1 MLTDG
6 FWGAGFRTLLML
18 IGIDIRR
25 SGDFG
30 VGTYIRN
37 LVTALGR
44 MGPEEE
50 YVLIGRRGQFE
61 DLGELGPRFRSCIY
75 ARPYDAWQSHLDF
88 DPVIRRLGLDILHM
102 PHRWIPYRC
111 TGPYVVTLHDLNN
124 ILFPGQAS
132 AAKQALQR
140 HMLVRGLGR
149 AARVIA
155 VSEATKRDAVKLLGL
170 RADLFDVAPAA
181 VDPRVAEPVTEG
193 ERERIL
199 SRYQIGDPF
208 VLYAGRIQEHKNL
221 PRLIEAFAVVKSEL
235 ENDPR
240 YKKLGLILI
249 GDEITALPEVRHAVM
264 RARIQPWV
272 RFLGFV
278 PLGTLRVFYAT
289 ASAFLFPSLYEGF
302 GLPPLE
308 AMAHGTP
315 VVASNVSSLPEVLG
329 DAAVLVNPKN
339 VFDIARGLREVLVD
353 DALREELRVR
363 GQRRTLSYSWDESAR
378 KVLEIYRQVTAPG

>member
-1 MLTDG
+1 
-6 FWGAGFRTLLML
+6 ML

-44 MGPEEE
+44 VGPEEE

-61 DLGELGPRFRSCIY
+61 DLGELGPRFRSRIY
-75 ARPYDAWQSHLDF
+75 PRPYNAWQSHFDF
-88 DPVIRRLGLDILHM
+88 DPQMRRLGLDILHV

-111 TGPYVVTLHDLNN
+111 TGPYVATLHDMDN

-132 AAKQALQR
+132 AAKQFWRR
-140 HMLVRGLGR
+140 HLLVHGLGR
-149 AARVIA
+149 ASRVMP

-170 RADLFDVAPAA
+170 REDLFEVVPAA
-181 VDPRVAEPVTEG
+181 ADPRVAEPVTEQ

-235 ENDPR
+235 ENDSR
-240 YKKLGLILI
+240 YGRLGLILI

-272 RFLGFV
+272 RFMGFV
-278 PLGTLRVFYAT
+278 PLETLRVFYAT

-329 DAAVLVNPKN
+329 DAAVLVNPQN

-353 DALREELRVR
+353 DALREELRAR
-363 GQRRTLSYSWDESAR
+363 GRRRTLSYSWDESAR

>member
-1 MLTDG
+1 
-6 FWGAGFRTLLML
+6 ML

-25 SGDFG
+25 TGDFG

-44 MGPEEE
+44 AGSEEE

-61 DLGELGPRFRSCIY
+61 DLGELDPRFRSRIY
-75 ARPYDAWQSHLDF
+75 PRPYDSWQSHIEF
-88 DPVIRRLGLDILHM
+88 DGLIRRLGLDILHM
-102 PHRWIPYRC
+102 PHRWIPYRLRR
-111 TGPYVVTLHDLNN
+111 PYVVTLHDMDN

-132 AAKQALQR
+132 EARQFLQR
-140 HMLVRGLGR
+140 HKLMRGLGR
-149 AARVIA
+149 ASRVIA

-170 RADLFDVAPAA
+170 REDLFDVVPAA
-181 VDPRVAEPVTEG
+181 VDPRVAEPVSEP

-199 SRYQIGDPF
+199 SRYQIEDPF

-240 YKKLGLILI
+240 YERLGLILI

-264 RARIQPWV
+264 RARIQPYV

-278 PLGTLRVFYAT
+278 PLETLRVFYAA

-315 VVASNVSSLPEVLG
+315 VVASNVSSMPEVLG

-353 DALREELRVR
+353 ETLREELRVR

-378 KVLEIYRQVTAPG
+378 KVLEIYRRVSSPG

>member
-1 MLTDG
+1 
-6 FWGAGFRTLLML
+6 ML

-25 SGDFG
+25 TGDFG

-37 LVTALGR
+37 LVTAMAR
-44 MGPEEE
+44 VGPREQ

-61 DLGELGPRFRSCIY
+61 NLGDLGPAFESCVY
-75 ARPYDAWQSHLDF
+75 PRPYDAWQSHIGF
-88 DPVIRRLGLDILHM
+88 DPLIRRLGLDILHI
-102 PHRWIPYRC
+102 PHRWTPYRLSC
-111 TGPYVVTLHDLNN
+111 PYVVTLHDMNN

-132 AAKQALQR
+132 AAKQSLQR
-140 HMLVRGLGR
+140 HLLVHGLSR
-149 AARVIA
+149 ASRVIA

-170 RADLFDVAPAA
+170 RADLFDVVPAA
-181 VDPRVAEPVTEG
+181 VDPRVAEPVPEQ

-199 SRYQIGDPF
+199 SRYQISDPF

-235 ENDPR
+235 EKDPR
-240 YKKLGLILI
+240 YERLGLILI
-249 GDEITALPEVRHAVM
+249 GDEITALPEVRHAVL
-264 RARIQPWV
+264 RARIQPSV

-278 PLGTLRVFYAT
+278 PLETLRVFYAT

-315 VVASNVSSLPEVLG
+315 VVASNVSSMPEVLG
-329 DAAVLVNPKN
+329 DAAMLVNPKN

-363 GQRRTLSYSWDESAR
+363 GRRRTLSYSWDESAR
-378 KVLEIYRQVTAPG
+378 RVLEIYREVTSRA